1 MAVEGGS
8 PHEANMNKQAS
19 ESFQLTDFFPYR
31 LAVLSERVS
40 MAVAQ
45 LYSYRFDVT
54 RAEWRVLA
62 ALAVNNAMTAKEIIA
77 YSTLEKMQVSRA
89 VVSLEE
95 KGHVVRSTDAADRR
109 AQILTLTA
117 AGRALFKKIVPIA
130 RARESD
136 LLQDLDADELALLES
151 VMDKILNRAQK
162 LVERG

>member
-1 MAVEGGS
+1 MAAAVARWKQTMS
-8 PHEANMNKQAS
+8 RQAS
-19 ESFQLTDFFPYR
+19 EPFQLTDFFPYR

-62 ALAVNNAMTAKEIIA
+62 ALAVNNAMTSKEIIA

-89 VVSLEE
+89 VASLEE

-130 RARESD
+130 RAREAD
-136 LLQDLDADELALLES
+136 LLQDLDSEQLALLDS
-151 VMDKILNRAQK
+151 MMDKVLNRAQK

>member
-1 MAVEGGS
+1 
-8 PHEANMNKQAS
+8 MNKQAS
-19 ESFQLTDFFPYR
+19 EPFQLTDFFPYK

-45 LYSYRFDVT
+45 LYSYRFNVT

-62 ALAVNNAMTAKEIIA
+62 ALAVNNAMTSKEIIA

-95 KGHVVRSTDAADRR
+95 KGHVARSTDAADRR

-130 RARESD
+130 RAREAD
-136 LLQDLDADELALLES
+136 LLQDLDSDELALLEG
-151 VMDKILNRAQK
+151 VMDKILGRAQK

>member
-1 MAVEGGS
+1 MS
-8 PHEANMNKQAS
+8 KQVS
-19 ESFQLTDFFPYR
+19 EPFQLTDFFPYR

-45 LYSYRFDVT
+45 LYSDRFDVT

-62 ALAVNNAMTAKEIIA
+62 ALAVNNGMTAKEIIA

-89 VVSLEE
+89 VVSLEA

-117 AGRALFKKIVPIA
+117 AGRALFKKIVPLA
-130 RARESD
+130 RAREAD
-136 LLQDLDADELALLES
+136 LLQDLDKEELALLAS
-151 VMDKILNRAQK
+151 VMDKVLHRAQK